1 LIIID
6 YYIPLSVLKLNYDM
20 IVQRLKRD
28 ISTDMELAEKY
39 YSILSAINN
48 LHLTEREIQL
58 IAFTAIKG
66 NITFANVREEFC
78 KTYKSTS
85 PTINNIVSKLK
96 KIGVFVKENGKV
108 KVNPIISIDFKKDIT
123 LDIRLVHEEAN
134 INVGEGMDNQ
144 ENGNQPSDI
153 RENN

>member
-1 LIIID
+1 
-6 YYIPLSVLKLNYDM
+6 M
-20 IVQRLKRD
+20 IVQKLKRD
-28 ISTDMELAEKY
+28 VSTDMELAEKY

-66 NITFANVREEFC
+66 NITYANVREEFC

-96 KIGVFVKENGKV
+96 KIGVFIKENGKV
-108 KVNPIISIDFKKDIT
+108 KVNPIISIDFKKDLT
-123 LDIRLVHEEAN
+123 LDIKLIHEEAN
-134 INVGEGMDNQ
+134 INVGEGVDYQ

-153 RENN
+153 